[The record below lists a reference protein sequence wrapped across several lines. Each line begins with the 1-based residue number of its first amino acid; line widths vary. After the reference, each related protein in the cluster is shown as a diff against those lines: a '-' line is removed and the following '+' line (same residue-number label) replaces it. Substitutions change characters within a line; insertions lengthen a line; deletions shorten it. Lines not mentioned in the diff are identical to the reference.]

1 MRKRTAEDE
10 EFLTQMAEI
19 LGQDDADRF
28 ADAWLSMS
36 DEVRSRYA
44 RLATRMAALPKDAEL
59 TQEQIRIMVECD
71 VDPPMH

>member
-1 MRKRTAEDE
+1 MRKRTASDE
-10 EFLTQMAEI
+10 EFFARMAEI

-36 DEVRSRYA
+36 DEGRSRFA
-44 RLATRMAALPKDAEL
+44 RLATRMAALPKGVEL
-59 TQEQIRIMVECD
+59 TPEQRRIMVECD

>member
-36 DEVRSRYA
+36 DEGRSRYA